1 VSPLSYLK
9 PSESLTEIVAGLIV
23 VLSFTLA
30 ASVLSG
36 GEQEGARA
44 ALLGAIGC
52 NAAWGIIDAV
62 FYMMASTFDRNGTF
76 ASPVPSLPP
85 RTRPRHWRRS
95 GASSTPIW
103 HR

>member
-1 VSPLSYLK
+1 MSPLSYLK

-36 GEQEGARA
+36 GGQEGARA

-62 FYMMASTFDRNGTF
+62 FYMMASAFNRNRR
-76 ASPVPSLPP
+76 L
-85 RTRPRHWRRS
+85 RIRHQRGSDVLNQRHHAGRRELRA
-95 GASSTPIW
+95 GFQNE
-103 HR
+103 